1 MTKNE
6 LLRDLRRCIS
16 TSERQALV
24 DMDSKLVIGKY
35 NRRSMLE
42 LLEMEEAGEQV
53 VDADKV
59 GRLRSS
65 LQTYL
70 DQYMEQTEGH
80 KWVILASVFH
90 AFVLD
95 MPLHPLEV
103 AKIKTV
109 QADDRIEYYCPCRDT
124 SVGSLC
130 HFCVCRKYEGG
141 AE

>member
-16 TSERQALV
+16 ASERQALK
-24 DMDSKLVIGKY
+24 DMDPALVIGRY

-70 DQYMEQTEGH
+70 DQYMEQKEGH

-109 QADDRIEYYCPCRDT
+109 QAADCTEYYCPCRDT
-124 SVGSLC
+124 SEGSLC